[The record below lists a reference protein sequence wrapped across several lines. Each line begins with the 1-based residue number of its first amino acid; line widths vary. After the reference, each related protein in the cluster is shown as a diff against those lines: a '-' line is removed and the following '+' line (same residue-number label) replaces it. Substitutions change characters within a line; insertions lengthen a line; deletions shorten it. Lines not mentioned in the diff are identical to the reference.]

1 MGHMSIIERVLLI
14 STTTGYQ
21 IQAFKQEAAKSNVDL
36 ILATD
41 RCHVLEDPWRARAI
55 PIRFS
60 DDAET
65 VRVILDAN
73 SRQPIVGVVAIGDKS
88 ARVAAVIAEALGLC
102 GHPISAVDI
111 CGNKFL
117 TRLRLKEAGLLVPW
131 FKRFSF
137 ENSPLELLK
146 SDINFPCVMK
156 PLSLSASQ
164 GVMRIDNAAEL
175 EVGLQRIKELLG
187 SSDEAEAEVSSR
199 REIILEGYIPGR
211 EVAVEGLMTQGKLDI
226 LAVFDKPDP
235 LEGPYFEETIYVTS
249 DEDGGLERKRL
260 CGVIYESVRALGL
273 VNGPIHAECRINKNG
288 IFVLEVAARPIGGL
302 CSRMLRFDCPGRQS
316 LSHESLILNH
326 AAGRSVAAYKRESCV
341 SAVMMIPITR
351 DGHLKNVTGVELAK
365 NVEFIE
371 DVIITA
377 KLGQHLR
384 PPPDGG
390 SYVGFI
396 FSRGNSQKTVIQ
408 ALRTAHAVL
417 SFEVVPHLEVKS
429 QLRI

>member
-1 MGHMSIIERVLLI
+1 MGHMSITERVLLV

-21 IQAFKQEAAKSNVDL
+21 IQAFKQEAAKLNVEL

-41 RCHVLEDPWRARAI
+41 RCHVLEDPWRDRAV

-65 VRVILDAN
+65 VRVIRDAAN
-73 SRQPIVGVVAIGDKS
+73 RKPIVGIVAIGDKS
-88 ARVAAVIAEALGLC
+88 ARVAAVIAESLGLS

-137 ENSPLELLK
+137 EDSALELLK
-146 SDINFPCVMK
+146 SDIDFPCVMK

-164 GVMRIDNAAEL
+164 GVMRIDSSAEL
-175 EVGLQRIKELLG
+175 EIGLQRINELLEISG
-187 SSDEAEAEVSSR
+187 ESGAGLSSK

-211 EVAVEGLMTQGKLDI
+211 EVAVEGLMTQGELNI

-249 DEDGGLERKRL
+249 NEAGGLERKRL
-260 CGVIYESVRALGL
+260 CEVVCESVRALGL
-273 VNGPIHAECRINKNG
+273 LNGPIHAECRINKNG

-302 CSRMLRFDCPGRQS
+302 CSRMLRFDCEGRQS

-326 AAGRSVAAYKRESCV
+326 AAGRSVATYKRESCV

-351 DGHLKNVTGVELAK
+351 DGHLKNMEGVELAK

-390 SYVGFI
+390 SYLGFI
-396 FSRGNSQKTVIQ
+396 FSRGNSQKKVIR
-408 ALRTAHAVL
+408 ALRTAHALL
-417 SFEVVPHLEVKS
+417 SFEVVTHLEVKS
-429 QLRI
+429 